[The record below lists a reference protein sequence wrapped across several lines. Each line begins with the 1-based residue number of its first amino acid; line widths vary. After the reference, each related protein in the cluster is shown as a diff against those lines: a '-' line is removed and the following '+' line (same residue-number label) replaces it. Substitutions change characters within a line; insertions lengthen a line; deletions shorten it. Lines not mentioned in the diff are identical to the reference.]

1 MNITKIELNNAQI
14 SGNEDGTGIAIG
26 IAPGYEYVDGQRTD
40 NITYMK
46 LEVVFP
52 DNGYEKINVKIKDL
66 KLLLTAEQLEKQGGK
81 KKVKLKNLTGRFY
94 RTGSGDYALSATAD
108 AMEVIQ

>member
-14 SGNEDGTGIAIG
+14 SGNADGTGIAIG
-26 IAPGYEYVDGQRTD
+26 IAPGYEYSDGKRTD
-40 NITYMK
+40 KITHMK

-66 KLLLTAEQLEKQGGK
+66 KLTLTVEQLEQHGGK
-81 KKVKLKNLTGRFY
+81 KKLV
-94 RTGSGDYALSATAD
+94 SSV
-108 AMEVIQ
+108 M